1 LRGSSSAVLVSS
13 RTVNRVLP
21 LDNPIYSALAT
32 DQAPLALTH
41 GLARRFPPEVS
52 TLAGM
57 RDNSPEA
64 FADLRDLLEPGD
76 RVGLF
81 TATEL
86 EVPGDLELVGERW
99 IDQMVLE
106 TPVEP
111 IPGPPLVELG
121 EADVPAMLALTA
133 ATQPGPFGPRTYE
146 LGRYLGIRDGER
158 LVAMAGER
166 IRPEGATEISAVC
179 TDPDYLGRGY
189 AKTLMTTL
197 IASIFAAERQPILH
211 VKTENGA
218 KHLYEKL
225 GFGVRRPARL
235 TIVRRPR

>member
-1 LRGSSSAVLVSS
+1 M
-13 RTVNRVLP
+13 LP

-32 DQAPLALTH
+32 DQAPFALTN
-41 GLARRFPPEVS
+41 GLARRFPLEVS
-52 TLAGM
+52 PLAGL
-57 RDNSPEA
+57 RDGSPEA
-64 FADLRDLLEPGD
+64 FADLRELAEPGD
-76 RVGLF
+76 RFGLF
-81 TATEL
+81 TIAEL
-86 EVPGDLELVGERW
+86 EVPDDWELVGERW

-111 IPGPPLVELG
+111 VEGPPLVELG

-133 ATQPGPFGPRTYE
+133 ATQPGPFGARTFE

-166 IRPEGATEISAVC
+166 IRPEGAIEISAVC

-197 IASIFAAERQPILH
+197 AAGIFAAGRQPILH

-225 GFGVRRPARL
+225 GFRVRRPARL
-235 TIVRRPR
+235 TQIRRPR

>member
-1 LRGSSSAVLVSS
+1 VK
-13 RTVNRVLP
+13 RVLP

-52 TLAGM
+52 PLAGL
-57 RDNSPEA
+57 RDASPEA
-64 FADLRDLLEPGD
+64 FADLRALAAPGD
-76 RVGLF
+76 RFGLF

-86 EVPGDLELVGERW
+86 EVPDDWELVGERW

-106 TPVEP
+106 SPVEP
-111 IPGPPLVELG
+111 AEGPPLVELG
-121 EADVPAMLALTA
+121 AADVPAMLALTA
-133 ATQPGPFGPRTYE
+133 ATQPGPFGARTHE

-189 AKTLMTTL
+189 ARTLMTTL
-197 IASIFAAERQPILH
+197 TAGIFAAGRQPILH

-225 GFGVRRPARL
+225 GFRVRRPARL
-235 TIVRRPR
+235 TQIRRPR

>member
-1 LRGSSSAVLVSS
+1 MR
-13 RTVNRVLP
+13 RVLP

-32 DQAPLALTH
+32 DQSSLALAN
-41 GLARRFPPEVS
+41 GLARRFPAEISP
-52 TLAGM
+52 LAGM
-57 RDNSPEA
+57 RDSSPEA
-64 FADLRDLLEPGD
+64 FADLYDLLEPGD

-81 TATEL
+81 TVAEL
-86 EVPGDLELVGERW
+86 DVPDDWELVGERW

-111 IPGPPLVELG
+111 IAGPPLVELG

-133 ATQPGPFGPRTYE
+133 ATQPGPFEARTFE

-166 IRPEGATEISAVC
+166 MRPQGATEISAVC

-197 IASIFAAERQPILH
+197 IAGIFAAGRQPILH

-225 GFGVRRPARL
+225 GFRVRRPARL

>member
-1 LRGSSSAVLVSS
+1 
-13 RTVNRVLP
+13 VNRVLP
-21 LDNPIYSALAT
+21 LDNPIYSALST
-32 DQAPLALTH
+32 DQAPLALAH
-41 GLARRFPPEVS
+41 GLARRFPRDVS
-52 TLAGM
+52 GFAGLP
-57 RDNSPEA
+57 DGSPEA
-64 FADLRDLLEPGD
+64 FADLRELAEPGD
-76 RVGLF
+76 RLALV
-81 TATEL
+81 TVAPV
-86 EVPGDLELVGERW
+86 EVPGDWELAGERW

-111 IPGPPLVELG
+111 IEGPPLVELG

-133 ATQPGPFGPRTYE
+133 ATQPGPFGARTYQ

-166 IRPEGATEISAVC
+166 MRPQGATEISAVC

-197 IASIFAAERQPILH
+197 IAGIFAAGRQPILH

-225 GFGVRRPARL
+225 GFRVRRPIRL